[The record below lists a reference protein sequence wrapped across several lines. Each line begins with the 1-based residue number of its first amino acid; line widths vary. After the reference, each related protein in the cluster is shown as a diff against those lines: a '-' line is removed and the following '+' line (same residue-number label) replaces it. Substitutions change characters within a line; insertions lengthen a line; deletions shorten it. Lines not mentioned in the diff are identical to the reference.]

1 VVGLQ
6 LPCYIARASQPKEP
20 MSTHSRTFA
29 VALLVLL
36 LTAAWL
42 LWPEPD
48 SPPVVPPPTTP
59 TSAAEPADAAG
70 ASMSAPSS
78 LVERSEAPTA
88 APPAS
93 TVDPLF
99 AHVRGRCVD
108 EHGAP
113 LPSSTVALDAWGGN
127 QNRMAMQGKVD
138 WQDPEP
144 IVTGA
149 DGRFDFAFA
158 PPSGMQFSLDVKA
171 EGRVPRTGRWGQLQ
185 PAQIVDVGDIR
196 LTRGLP
202 VRGRVVDERGAPVA
216 KVGISINNL
225 PLPIA
230 ADMAANNSRSGWS
243 DGNGNFAIEV
253 PIPPGTWSIDAQ
265 ARGMRLVSPTHV
277 TITEGG
283 AEPVLVTVRSMPSIQ
298 GLVVDE
304 QGQPVKGVEIRA
316 VSNRS
321 GRYASGRSRDD
332 GTFTIFAVDAE
343 PQPVPLRVDDP
354 GPCEPPAT
362 SDERLWAWGSTD
374 VRFQLQRALTCEL
387 LVVERATGAPVISY
401 AVSCASARSN
411 SSLQSELRL
420 AGEHEGG
427 RVIID
432 RIWRGKNTLQVIPL
446 DPALLPS
453 ARIEFEATDAGVP
466 PQRIE
471 VERLQPAAV
480 RVTTAAGAPV
490 IGSKVEVLVKGTMP
504 FDAGSFVQD
513 SRGGNRGFSSDPK
526 TRFHEL
532 LGRVISDQD
541 GKAAVFVP
549 SNQDG
554 LVVRVT
560 GDHPPALVDPA
571 NFVPGQELVVVPPTA
586 GSIVGAVRV
595 TGLEPSRIRISRHR
609 GEPGPRTNFDQPV
622 ALQGDGTFV
631 MGGLLPGRY
640 QLRLDYAVP
649 FRSEHGGQTGSAA
662 LDLPAIDV
670 VVQADEATKL
680 DIDATALVPAS
691 VRGRV
696 LLDGAPPSAARIV
709 LRSRRAQ
716 YGQFVPGGDGTFTA
730 EGLLPGQYDIDL
742 VVGDFVAAEGDT
754 IAHEASF
761 ELAAGQQLARDFVF
775 VRRRIVITLLQADGS
790 TPAAHVACMLHG
802 DGVRLRDQTTD
813 AQGRIV
819 VDPAPVVPFR
829 VQPRSVRVALGPVQI
844 PIGRTSHEVTLTL
857 PATAK

>member
-1 VVGLQ
+1 M
-6 LPCYIARASQPKEP
+6 PPHR
-20 MSTHSRTFA
+20 RTFA
-29 VALLVLL
+29 VALPVLL
-36 LTAAWL
+36 LIVAWL
-42 LWPEPD
+42 LWPESD
-48 SPPVVPPPTTP
+48 SPPAMPPTTTSP
-59 TSAAEPADAAG
+59 TAAEPVEGAR
-70 ASMSAPSS
+70 ASMPAPAS

-88 APPAS
+88 PPPAP

-108 EHGAP
+108 EHGLP
-113 LPSSTVALDAWGGN
+113 LASCTVALDAWGGN
-127 QNRMAMQGKVD
+127 QNRMAMQGKVE

-158 PPSGMQFSLDVKA
+158 PPSGMQFSLDVKC
-171 EGRVPRTGRWGQLQ
+171 EGRVPRTGRWGRLQ
-185 PAQIVDVGDIR
+185 PAQVVDLGDIQ
-196 LTRGLP
+196 LTRGWP

-216 KVGISINNL
+216 KVGVSINNL

-243 DGNGNFAIEV
+243 DANGNFAIEV

-265 ARGMRLVSPTHV
+265 ARGIRLVSPTQV
-277 TITEGG
+277 TVSERG
-283 AEPVLVTVRSMPSIQ
+283 ADPVLVTVRSMPSIQ
-298 GLVVDE
+298 GVVVDE
-304 QGQPVKGVEIRA
+304 HGQPVKGVVIRA
-316 VSNRS
+316 VNNRS

-362 SDERLWAWGSTD
+362 SDERLWAWGSTE

-387 LVVERATGAPVISY
+387 LVVERATGTPVTNY

-411 SSLQSELRL
+411 SSLQSDLRL

-427 RVIID
+427 RVTID

-490 IGSKVEVLVKGTMP
+490 IGSQVEVLVKGTIP

-513 SRGGNRGFSSDPK
+513 SRGGNRGWSSDPK
-526 TRFHEL
+526 LRFHEL
-532 LGRVISDQD
+532 LSKVPSGQD
-541 GKAAVFVP
+541 GRAAVFVP

-571 NFVPGQELVVVPPTA
+571 NFEPGQDLVVVPPTA
-586 GSIVGAVRV
+586 GSIVGTVRV
-595 TGLEPSRIRISRHR
+595 QGLDPARIRIVRHQ
-609 GEPGPRTNFDQPV
+609 GEPDPHANFDQPV
-622 ALQGDGTFV
+622 LLQNDGTFV
-631 MGGLLPGRY
+631 MLGLLPGRY

-649 FRSEHGGQTGSAA
+649 FRTEHGGRTGSTA

-670 VVQADEATKL
+670 VVQADEATKI

-691 VRGRV
+691 IRGRV
-696 LLDGAPPSAARIV
+696 LLDGAPPSAARVV
-709 LRSRRAQ
+709 LRSGWAQ

-730 EGLLPGQYDIDL
+730 EGLLPGNYGIDL
-742 VVGDFVAAEGDT
+742 LVGDFVAAQGDT

-775 VRRRIVITLLQADGS
+775 VRRRVVITLLQADGS
-790 TPAAHVACMLHG
+790 TPAANVVCMLHG
-802 DGVRLRDQTTD
+802 DGVQLRDQTTD
-813 AQGRIV
+813 AQGRLVI
-819 VDPAPVVPFR
+819 DPAPVLPFR
-829 VQPRSVRVALGPVQI
+829 VQPRSVRVALGPVQV

-857 PATAK
+857 PATGK